1 VQIVGVSTDGVEA
14 NAKFAEEQSFPYPL
28 LCDTERQICL
38 GYGACQDKSDGAAK
52 RISYLI
58 GADGKIE
65 LVYGDVA
72 AREHPEQVLA
82 DL

>member
-1 VQIVGVSTDGVEA
+1 MEA
-14 NAKFAEEQSFPYPL
+14 NARFAEEQAFPYPL

-58 GADGKIE
+58 GVDGKIE
-65 LVYGDVA
+65 KAYLEVA